1 MELIL
6 SQSIPCD
13 SSERASAPTLQYF
26 IAFVYVNFRR
36 CSSRRG
42 ESALNG
48 DEEEGAQPST
58 PATLSMDVQVWG
70 PLHGRRF
77 CVFYVQAGGPI

>member
-6 SQSIPCD
+6 SQGIPCD
-13 SSERASAPTLQYF
+13 SSERASVPTLQYF
-26 IAFVYVNFRR
+26 IAFVYVNVRR
-36 CSSRRG
+36 CSIRRG

-48 DEEEGAQPST
+48 DEEEGAQPLT